1 MYIPE
6 PFTITNQRKQLD
18 VIREIGWG
26 HLTSI
31 VEGIPYVTHLPLLLE
46 DENDELK
53 LVAHMARAN
62 PHWKSF
68 SEGSL
73 QLVVFEG
80 PHCYISPNWYVSKK
94 AVPTWNYVTAH
105 VYGEPRIIEDPDYI
119 RTYQKKLVD
128 KYEEQQILPWRLE
141 SLDKVFINDMS
152 RAIVTFEIQITHI
165 ECKLKLSQ
173 NRSSADRE
181 SVISALEAT
190 GKKAESA
197 IASLMRKLNIQN

>member
-6 PFTITNQRKQLD
+6 PFTIANQREQLD
-18 VIREIGWG
+18 FIQEIGWG
-26 HLTSI
+26 HLTGI
-31 VEGIPYVTHLPLLLE
+31 LEGIPYVTHLPLLLE

-53 LVAHMARAN
+53 LVGHMARAN

-68 SEGSL
+68 SEESL

-80 PHCYISPNWYVSKK
+80 SNCYISPNWYISQN

-128 KYEEQQILPWRLE
+128 KYEEQQNIPWHLE
-141 SLDKVFINDMS
+141 DLDNVFVNDMF
-152 RAIVTFEIQITHI
+152 RAIVTFEIQIAHI
-165 ECKLKLSQ
+165 ECKFKLSQ
-173 NRSSADRE
+173 NRPSADRK
-181 SVISALEAT
+181 SVVTALEAT
-190 GKKAESA
+190 GKKAETA
-197 IASLMRKLNIQN
+197 IASLMRKLNLQN